1 MSTFLET
8 LRERPLLFDGAIGT
22 ELYHRGVF
30 LTSNFEELCL
40 TRPALVLEVHRDY
53 REAGAQVLTTNSYGA
68 NRFRLERFG
77 LGDKVVEINRA
88 AAELARAGAGHRAWV
103 AGSVGPSGLEPAG
116 FLGSDVAL
124 RASLEEQIAA
134 LVDGG
139 AQLLLLETFAHLAEM
154 KVAMEVARSVAPDLP
169 LLATLRFEDNERL
182 IDGSAPE
189 DVATALKH
197 WGADV
202 IGVNCGEGPELVF
215 RVARRMLEV
224 GVPLL
229 AQPNAGT
236 PSGLEGRTIYV
247 GNPEYFGVYG
257 RRMLKAGI
265 QALGGCCGT
274 TPDHIQRMQGAIRMM
289 GGVDVRTD
297 EPQIEVRDRAA
308 EPGTQ
313 RVPAAE
319 RSSFARKLSEG
330 RFVVSVEVNPPHGL
344 DPTPAVEAA
353 RQLRDAGVDVI
364 NIADGPRASVRMNNL
379 ALALR
384 IQHELDMEALLH
396 VCCRDRNL
404 LGLQADLLGAHVLG
418 IRNLVVITG
427 DPPKMGDYPDAT
439 AVYDVDSLGL
449 LRMVDGYNQGLDP
462 AGKRMPEPTRFHVA
476 TGAEPGALD
485 YDREIARLEAKRDAG
500 ADLVMTQPVYDPRT
514 VERFL
519 DDTAHLGLP
528 VLLGLLPLASH
539 RNAEFLHTQVPG
551 MSVPADIRARMKAAG
566 GGQKARDE
574 GVKIAQE
581 TLEAMAGRIQGV
593 YIMPPLGHYEMAP
606 RILEVLGDRDRRGGV
621 A

>member
-1 MSTFLET
+1 
-8 LRERPLLFDGAIGT
+8 
-22 ELYHRGVF
+22 
-30 LTSNFEELCL
+30 
-40 TRPALVLEVHRDY
+40 VLEVHRDY
-53 REAGAQVLTTNSYGA
+53 REAGAQVLTANSYGA
-68 NRFRLERFG
+68 SRFRLERFG
-77 LGDKVVEINRA
+77 LGDRVAEINRA

-103 AGSVGPSGLEPAG
+103 AGSVGPSGLEPAA
-116 FLGSDVAL
+116 FLGSDLAL

-134 LVDGG
+134 LVEGG
-139 AQLLLLETFAHLAEM
+139 AQLLLLETFGHLAEM
-154 KVAMEVARSVAPDLP
+154 KIAMEVVRATAPDLP

-189 DVATALKH
+189 DVASALKQ

-215 RVARRMLEV
+215 RVARRMLGV
-224 GVPLL
+224 GIPLL

-274 TPDHIQRMQGAIRMM
+274 TPAHIQRMQGAIRMM
-289 GGVDVRTD
+289 GGVEVRTD
-297 EPQIEVRDRAA
+297 EPAIAVRDRDTAA
-308 EPGTQ
+308 RAT

-319 RSSFARKLSEG
+319 RSRFARKMAEG
-330 RFVVSVEVNPPHGL
+330 RFTVSVEVNPPRGL

-353 RQLRDAGVDVI
+353 RMLRDAGVDVI
-364 NIADGPRASVRMNNL
+364 NIADGPRATVRMNNL

-384 IQHELDMEALLH
+384 IQHDLDMETLLH

-404 LGLQADLLGAHVLG
+404 LALQADLLGAHTLG

-439 AVYDVDSLGL
+439 AVYDVDSVGL
-449 LRMVDGYNQGLDP
+449 LRMVDGYNHGVDP
-462 AGKRMPEPTRFHVA
+462 AGQEMPEPTRFHVA

-500 ADLVMTQPVYDPRT
+500 ADFVMTQPVYDPRT

-528 VLLGLLPLASH
+528 VLLGVLPLASH

-551 MSVPADIRARMKAAG
+551 MSVPDDVRARMKAAG
-566 GGQKARDE
+566 GGEAARAE
-574 GVKIAQE
+574 GVRIAQE
-581 TLEAMAGRIQGV
+581 TLVAMADRVQGV
-593 YIMPPLGHYEMAP
+593 YIMPPLGRYEMAP
-606 RILEVLGDRDRRGGV
+606 RILEALGDRHREGGD
-621 A
+621 AA